1 MIKHFARR
9 GAAAGLAAAML
20 ALAACGGG
28 AGTDAAGTSDSA
40 GKDAAEAGEPT
51 EKPAEKVAA
60 AEPQEE
66 SGPPE
71 FEETVKSV
79 RCKVYDPG
87 GDYEGP
93 CQFTTWGGGSFMVSR
108 KGGEEFFGGITEV
121 VVEIDAPGV
130 AGGSLRQNGELNPIG
145 TMERHKDD
153 RSCWSS
159 ADFTVCAK

>member
-1 MIKHFARR
+1 MIKHIGRR
-9 GAAAGLAAAML
+9 SVAAGLAAALL
-20 ALAACGGG
+20 ALAGCEGG
-28 AGTDAAGTSDSA
+28 AEADRADTADTAGE
-40 GKDAAEAGEPT
+40 DAAEAGEPA
-51 EKPAEKVAA
+51 EKPAMKVAA

-71 FEETVKSV
+71 FKETVKSA

-87 GDYEGP
+87 GDYDGP

-130 AGGSLRQNGELNPIG
+130 AGGSVRQNGELNPIG
-145 TMERHKDD
+145 TMERHTDD
-153 RSCWSS
+153 RACWSS
-159 ADFTVCAK
+159 ADFTVCAN